1 MKSSATELMKRLKYI
16 ENELDDIHTS
26 DEINS
31 SVPVVETVID
41 KQTKLT
47 ELYESTY
54 NFDENRKR
62 AEELFQEEREIKM
75 LLNKFN
81 NETLVEGYDFTLS
94 EGLVRIAQL
103 KSEIRVITS
112 ITKNGEYFR
121 PDRYGSSGVKK
132 SVFDIKAAKETLK
145 EYQRELSALQ
155 VAVDKTNLN
164 STIEY

>member
-1 MKSSATELMKRLKYI
+1 MKASATELMKRLKYI

-26 DEINS
+26 DENNS

-41 KQTKLT
+41 KQTKLA

-54 NFDENRKR
+54 NFDENRAR
-62 AEELFQEEREIKM
+62 VQELFQEEREIKK

-81 NETLVEGYDFTLS
+81 NETLVEGYDFTVA

-103 KSEIRVITS
+103 KSEIKVITS
-112 ITKNGEYFR
+112 ITRNGEYFR
-121 PDRYGSSGVKK
+121 PDRYSSGGVKK

-145 EYQRELSALQ
+145 EYQRALSALQ
-155 VAVDKTNLN
+155 VAVDRTNLN

>member
-1 MKSSATELMKRLKYI
+1 MQISATELMKRLKYI
-16 ENELDDIHTS
+16 ETELDDIHQN
-26 DEINS
+26 DENNS
-31 SVPVVETVID
+31 AVPVTETVID
-41 KQTKLT
+41 NKTKLT
-47 ELYESTY
+47 QLYETAY
-54 NFDENRKR
+54 NFEENRKR
-62 AEELFQEEREIKM
+62 IQELFKEEREIKK

-81 NETLVEGYDFTLS
+81 NEKLVEGHDFTVA

-103 KSEIRVITS
+103 KSEIRIITS

-121 PDRYGSSGVKK
+121 PDRYSSSGVKK

-155 VAVDKTNLN
+155 VAVDRTNLN

>member
-26 DEINS
+26 DEENS
-31 SVPVVETVID
+31 AVPVVETVID

-54 NFDENRKR
+54 NFDENRAR
-62 AEELFQEEREIKM
+62 VQELFQEEREIKK

-81 NETLVEGYDFTLS
+81 NETLVEGYDFTVS

-103 KSEIRVITS
+103 KSEIKVIAS

-121 PDRYGSSGVKK
+121 ADRYSSGGVKK

-145 EYQRELSALQ
+145 KYQRALSALQ
-155 VAVDKTNLN
+155 VAVDRTNLN